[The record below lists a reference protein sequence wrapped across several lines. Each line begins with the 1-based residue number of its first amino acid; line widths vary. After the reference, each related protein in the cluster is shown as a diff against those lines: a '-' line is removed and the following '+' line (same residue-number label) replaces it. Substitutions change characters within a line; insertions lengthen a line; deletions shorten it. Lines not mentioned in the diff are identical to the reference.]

1 MSSPPLLSLLVLSLL
16 AVLSLSVCLTH
27 SRSQSH
33 VPCLPC
39 IAVCAPHI
47 LLPAVYTCSRCS
59 IVFRILNPVL
69 RSQALAGPFH
79 THASP
84 SPKQHTHAPDARE
97 ADRLRVLVHCV
108 SLLEDPSLHSN
119 FANALLA
126 ESTSA
131 LGLTAPAS
139 LVSLAHEILARVR
152 GDDLPVGR
160 VLELL
165 PPLLSRIAAQDHIAG
180 EARSG
185 PQLKAFLLNRLC
197 SGAWPP
203 NAVIRLANA
212 FRMVEMTSEQLRFAL
227 DKLLR
232 SLSEI
237 ALEEMPALVYQL
249 LLLSSK
255 VST

>member
-1 MSSPPLLSLLVLSLL
+1 M
-16 AVLSLSVCLTH
+16 
-27 SRSQSH
+27 
-33 VPCLPC
+33 
-39 IAVCAPHI
+39 
-47 LLPAVYTCSRCS
+47 
-59 IVFRILNPVL
+59 
-69 RSQALAGPFH
+69 
-79 THASP
+79 
-84 SPKQHTHAPDARE
+84 
-97 ADRLRVLVHCV
+97 HCV
-108 SLLEDPSLHSN
+108 ALLEDPGLHTN

-131 LGLTAPAS
+131 LGSTAPAS

-165 PPLLSRIAAQDHIAG
+165 PPLLSRIASQDHIAG

-185 PQLKAFLLNRLC
+185 PHLKAFLLNRLC
-197 SGAWPP
+197 SGAWPS

-212 FRMVEMTSEQLRFAL
+212 FRMVEMTPEQLRFAL

-232 SLSEI
+232 SLNEI

-255 VST
+255 V

>member
-1 MSSPPLLSLLVLSLL
+1 MGLSPFSLHPFSFPVPPLL
-16 AVLSLSVCLTH
+16 
-27 SRSQSH
+27 
-33 VPCLPC
+33 
-39 IAVCAPHI
+39 HI
-47 LLPAVYTCSRCS
+47 
-59 IVFRILNPVL
+59 
-69 RSQALAGPFH
+69 
-79 THASP
+79 
-84 SPKQHTHAPDARE
+84 DARD

-108 SLLEDPSLHSN
+108 ALLEEPGLHTN

-131 LGLTAPAS
+131 LGSTAPAS

-185 PQLKAFLLNRLC
+185 PHLKAFLLNRLC

-212 FRMVEMTSEQLRFAL
+212 FRMVEMTPEQLRFAL

-232 SLSEI
+232 SLNEI

-255 VST
+255 VRNASHFFAAHSPH